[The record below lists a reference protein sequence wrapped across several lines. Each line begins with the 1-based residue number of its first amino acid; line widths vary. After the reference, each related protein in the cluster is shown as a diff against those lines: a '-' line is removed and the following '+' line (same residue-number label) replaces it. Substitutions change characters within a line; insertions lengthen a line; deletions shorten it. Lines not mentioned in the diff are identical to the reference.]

1 MSANTAVT
9 WRVIKNKISKLVV
22 MGFCTL
28 LAVPLFAIMYY
39 IIKNG
44 SKAISIE
51 FFTQVPKPMGELGGG
66 IANAIVGSG
75 LIVLI
80 ACAIAIP
87 AGIFTGIYLSE
98 NKSRRITGYIRLSV
112 DMIQGIPSIVIGIIA
127 YLWFVV
133 PIGHFSALSG
143 GLALSVMMLP
153 VVTKSTEET
162 LKRIHPSI
170 KEAALALGAP
180 YYRTI
185 LLIIIPTGL
194 QGITTGVLLGIA
206 RIAGE
211 SAPLLFTAFGNPF
224 MNTNL
229 LKPVSSLPLL
239 IFNYSTSPYED
250 WQRLAWGSSLFL
262 LVFVL
267 SLSLLSKAVTKK

>member
-1 MSANTAVT
+1 MAKNTL
-9 WRVIKNKISKLVV
+9 SKLIVIA
-22 MGFCTL
+22 FCATLALPL
-28 LAVPLFAIMYY
+28 LAIMFY
-39 IIKNG
+39 IVKNG
-44 SKAISIE
+44 FHAINVD

-66 IANAIVGSG
+66 IANAIVGSA
-75 LIVLI
+75 LII
-80 ACAIAIP
+80 FTACIIAIP
-87 AGIFTGIYLSE
+87 TGIFTGIYLSE
-98 NKSRRITGYIRLSV
+98 NRTNRITNYIRLAV

-127 YLWFVV
+127 YLWIVV
-133 PIGHFSALSG
+133 PMGHFSALSG

-185 LLIIIPTGL
+185 LLIIVPTGL

-211 SAPLLFTAFGNPF
+211 SAPLLFTAFGSPF
-224 MNTNL
+224 MSTHIS
-229 LKPVSSLPLL
+229 KPVSSLPLL
-239 IFNYSTSPYED
+239 IFNYATSPYED
-250 WQRLAWGSSLFL
+250 WQRLAWGASLLL

-267 SLSLLSKAVTKK
+267 TLSLLSKAVTKK